1 MLSMHLC
8 GLHYVFEHI
17 AGEDNVWADLSR
29 DTPVKLSESLLCK
42 HAVVLPLH
50 KRQDREA
57 QHATGREHSRLRVAL
72 KEEDG
77 VMTIEG
83 RPWIP
88 NGTKEPLVRLFAVA
102 HTGPD
107 KHCAARALS
116 SELVIHR
123 TKETTASP
131 KAICFS
137 LRHNKSSPTGRHHPL
152 DCAFTRKNGKIYSRM
167 SAAEG
172 SMYFSAPVRGHGDN
186 TYLLVAEDELTR
198 YCELV
203 PYATPTAFVAAEG
216 LSMWYSRFGDPEMLI
231 SDQRTH
237 FKNGTVEYLNANGT
251 NERLNMYV
259 LQVVKVLLLE
269 FDITITEWLYHHPAL
284 QASLNHTSL
293 RLLGGHSPIEL
304 STGLPASTRLG
315 ILDDGGGADNLQTI
329 GMNAVSVKSEE
340 LRDAL
345 YGMHEEVLDEKER
358 RRVQDMAAH
367 KGCVVYFDVGHFSRV
382 DHHLPDNKLKTQW
395 IGPFKVTEMRPHSFL
410 IQHFVTGR
418 EYDVHSSRL
427 KFDTDP

>member
-1 MLSMHLC
+1 M
-8 GLHYVFEHI
+8 
-17 AGEDNVWADLSR
+17 
-29 DTPVKLSESLLCK
+29 
-42 HAVVLPLH
+42 
-50 KRQDREA
+50 
-57 QHATGREHSRLRVAL
+57 
-72 KEEDG
+72 
-77 VMTIEG
+77 
-83 RPWIP
+83 
-88 NGTKEPLVRLFAVA
+88 A
-102 HTGPD
+102 HTGVPPRTRPD

-137 LRHNKSSPTGRHHPL
+137 LRHNKSRLTGRQHPL
-152 DCAFTRKNGKIYSRM
+152 DCAFTRKKRLNLFEDVCCGRIHVLFRARAVRHSQLR
-167 SAAEG
+167 SAI
-172 SMYFSAPVRGHGDN
+172 RGHGDN

-203 PYATPTAFVAAEG
+203 SYATPTAFVAAEG
-216 LSMWYSRFGDPEMLI
+216 LSMWCSRFREPEMLI

-259 LQVVKVLLLE
+259 LQVVRMLLLE
-269 FDITITEWLYHHPAL
+269 FDITITEWPYLLPAL

-293 RLLGGHSPIEL
+293 SLLGGHSPIEL
-304 STGLPASTRLG
+304 SIGLPASTRLG

-329 GMNAVSVKSEE
+329 GMNAVPVKSEE

-418 EYDVHSSRL
+418 KYDVHSSRL
-427 KFDTDP
+427 KFDTDPEFNQSTELLQLVSHQ